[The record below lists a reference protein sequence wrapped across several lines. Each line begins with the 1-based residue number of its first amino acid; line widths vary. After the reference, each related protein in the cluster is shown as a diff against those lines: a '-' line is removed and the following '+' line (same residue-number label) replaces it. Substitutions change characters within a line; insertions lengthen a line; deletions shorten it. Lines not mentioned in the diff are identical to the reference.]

1 MTKFHS
7 RRFCLGSIAALLA
20 VGFGWANAQQPGHDH
35 AHDHAHDHTSV
46 LSVRAMQD
54 ARYVVQELLKIPGV
68 GRVVPD
74 YKAQKLT
81 IIPKNNAFPS
91 PRMIWDAA
99 ERAKIQP
106 ARLATAHGN
115 FNARPLR

>member
-1 MTKFHS
+1 MTTFQS
-7 RRFCLGSIAALLA
+7 RRVFLASVAVLTLAAA
-20 VGFGWANAQQPGHDH
+20 GYVNAQQPVHQH
-35 AHDHAHDHTSV
+35 THDHTSV
-46 LSVRAMQD
+46 LTVRALQD
-54 ARYVVQELLKIPGV
+54 ARYVTQELAKIPGV
-68 GRVVPD
+68 GRVVPN
-74 YKAQKLT
+74 YKAQTLT
-81 IIPKNNAFPS
+81 IVPKDNAFPS

>member
-1 MTKFHS
+1 M
-7 RRFCLGSIAALLA
+7 
-20 VGFGWANAQQPGHDH
+20 
-35 AHDHAHDHTSV
+35 
-46 LSVRAMQD
+46 
-54 ARYVVQELLKIPGV
+54 RYVVQEILKIPGV

-74 YKAQKLT
+74 DNAQTLT

>member
-1 MTKFHS
+1 MMSNFQNRKM
-7 RRFCLGSIAALLA
+7 GIAGIAAFLMGVAGLA
-20 VGFGWANAQQPGHDH
+20 IAQQPVHEH
-35 AHDHAHDHTSV
+35 KHDHTSV

-54 ARYVVQELLKIPGV
+54 ARYVAQEILKIPGV

-74 YKAQKLT
+74 YKKQTLT
-81 IIPKNNAFPS
+81 IIPRDNAFPS

-99 ERAKIQP
+99 DRAKIQP
-106 ARLATAHGN
+106 VRLATAHGN

>member
-1 MTKFHS
+1 MSTFQS
-7 RRFCLGSIAALLA
+7 RRVCLASVAALVV
-20 VGFGWANAQQPGHDH
+20 VGAGFANAQQPVHEH
-35 AHDHAHDHTSV
+35 KHDHTSV
-46 LSVRAMQD
+46 LTVRAMQD
-54 ARYVVQELLKIPGV
+54 ARFVSQELTKIPGV

-74 YKAQKLT
+74 YKAQTLT

>member
-1 MTKFHS
+1 MMTFAT
-7 RRFCLGSIAALLA
+7 RRVFIAAIAA
-20 VGFGWANAQQPGHDH
+20 VTIAITGLANAQQPVHEH
-35 AHDHAHDHTSV
+35 KHDHTSV
-46 LSVRAMQD
+46 LTVRAMQD
-54 ARYVVQELLKIPGV
+54 ARYVSQELLKVPGV
-68 GRVVPD
+68 GRVVPN
-74 YKAQKLT
+74 YKAQTLT
-81 IIPKNNAFPS
+81 IVPVNNAFPS

>member
-1 MTKFHS
+1 MMTFQS
-7 RRFCLGSIAALLA
+7 RRLSVASIAALLVA
-20 VGFGWANAQQPGHDH
+20 CCGLANAQQAVHEH
-35 AHDHAHDHTSV
+35 THDHTSV

-54 ARYVVQELLKIPGV
+54 ARYVIQEISKIPGV

-74 YKAQKLT
+74 YKAQTLT

-99 ERAKIQP
+99 QRAQIQP

>member
-1 MTKFHS
+1 MSTFPS
-7 RRFCLGSIAALLA
+7 RRIILASIVTLVVVCAELA
-20 VGFGWANAQQPGHDH
+20 KAQQPVHEH
-35 AHDHAHDHTSV
+35 KHDHTSV

-54 ARYVVQELLKIPGV
+54 ARYVTQEILKIPGV

-74 YKAQKLT
+74 YKTQTLT

-99 ERAKIQP
+99 VRAQIQP